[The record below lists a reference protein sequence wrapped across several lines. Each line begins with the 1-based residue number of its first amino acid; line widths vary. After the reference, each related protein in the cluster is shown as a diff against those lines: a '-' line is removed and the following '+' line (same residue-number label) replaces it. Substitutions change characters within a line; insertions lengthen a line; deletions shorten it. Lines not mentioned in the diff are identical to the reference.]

1 MIFTGIE
8 MLFFSLGLL
17 TALFIVLLIKN
28 NRELMFNKWSWITLI
43 TGGSLALFC
52 IAWSV
57 SAVLEGVPRAS
68 SMGLVVFGIP
78 SILLLLLGRKMALKK
93 DKA

>member
-1 MIFTGIE
+1 MIFSGIE
-8 MLFFSLGLL
+8 ILFFTLGLL
-17 TALFIVLLIKN
+17 TALFIMAMVKYN
-28 NRELMFNKWSWITLI
+28 QVFKFNKWSWITLSL
-43 TGGSLALFC
+43 GGFLAIFC

-78 SILLLLLGRKMALKK
+78 SIVLLLLGRRMALKNK
-93 DKA
+93 

>member
-8 MLFFSLGLL
+8 ILFFTLGLL
-17 TALFIVLLIKN
+17 TALFIVALVKYN
-28 NRELMFNKWSWITLI
+28 KELNFDKWSWITLI

-57 SAVLEGVPRAS
+57 SSVLEGVPRAS
-68 SMGLVVFGIP
+68 SMGMVVFGIP
-78 SILLLLLGRKMALKK
+78 SIVLLLLGRRMAIKK
-93 DKA
+93 K

>member
-8 MLFFSLGLL
+8 ILFFTLGLL
-17 TALFIVLLIKN
+17 TAIFIGALIIY
-28 NRELMFNKWSWITLI
+28 NRELKFDKWSWLTLSL
-43 TGGSLALFC
+43 GGFLGLFC

-57 SAVLEGVPRAS
+57 SSVLEGVPRAS

-78 SILLLLLGRKMALKK
+78 SIVLLLLGRRIALKK
-93 DKA
+93 K